1 MENNNNIIINIGRQV
16 GSGGHIIAKQLAA
29 DFGCTL
35 YDKELLNLAAKE
47 SGFSERFF
55 EENDE
60 QRGFIQTLFG
70 MHAPLISDNN
80 FYDNKFSQDGL
91 FQFQSQAITKA
102 ADEGSCVFVGRAA
115 DYVLRA
121 YPNVVNI
128 FITANMKDRI
138 KLVCQ
143 RLGCDEKDA
152 KKLIIDKESERA
164 SYYNYYTGKKWG
176 HSSSYDLCINSSYMG
191 LEKTAKFIGD
201 YIRVRLAKQFQRKAI
216 GK

>member
-1 MENNNNIIINIGRQV
+1 MENNKKIIINVGRQV
-16 GSGGHIIAKQLAA
+16 GSGGRIIAKLLA
-29 DFGCTL
+29 DEFGCQF
-35 YDKELLNLAAKE
+35 YDKEILNLAAKE
-47 SGFSERFF
+47 SGFSEKFF
-55 EENDE
+55 EQNDE
-60 QRGFIQTLFG
+60 QRGFIQTLFS

-80 FYDNKFSQDGL
+80 FYNNKFSQDGL
-91 FQFQSQAITKA
+91 FQFQSEAITKA
-102 ADEGSCVFVGRAA
+102 ANEGSCVFVGRAA
-115 DYVLRA
+115 DYVLRT

-176 HSSSYDLCINSSYMG
+176 HSCSYDLCINSSYMG
-191 LEKTAKFIGD
+191 LEKTSKFIGD
-201 YIRVRLAKQFQRKAI
+201 YIRMRFGYNSKER
-216 GK
+216 